1 MQAAAAVME
10 ESNATSIEQQ
20 PIALINGQE
29 QVSNEQQPSSP
40 TSVATPTSTNS
51 GGTGNATP
59 AFSYDDLF
67 PALPAN
73 TSAPALSGPSSSSL
87 ARVTSSQKTQVLHV
101 PCDERKSTESDKFGE
116 GESKR
121 ICQQITKETGA
132 QIEIVSGKNQSLT
145 FLIKGKQSE
154 LLDARRKILMSF
166 STQASRQVTV
176 PREHYRVI
184 LGKGGQ
190 RLRDLE
196 RLTSTRINI
205 PSQGDESEF
214 ITIAGTKEGIEK
226 AEQEIRQLSAEQ
238 YKKSSDRTTI
248 PKIYHPFI
256 VGPYS
261 ENLNKLQE
269 ETGAKINV
277 PPQQV
282 QKDEIIIS
290 GEKDAVAAAKAKV
303 EAIYKEM
310 EKKCSTVSVEVAK
323 PQHRYVIGPKGSTI
337 AEILQLT
344 GVSVEMPPNDSTL
357 ETITLRGPQVA
368 LGNALTVVYQ
378 KANSVKSVEINA
390 PHWIHKY
397 VIGRKGANMKQL
409 EEDCP
414 NVNVNCLEDKI
425 KLEGDPENVDKAI
438 SYLTEIIRNYEE
450 NFTYEVMTVNPS
462 YYKHIIGKAG
472 SNVNRLKDELKVNI
486 NIEERE
492 GQNNIRIEG
501 PKEGVRLAQLE
512 LQEKID
518 KLENEKSKDVII
530 DRRLH
535 RSIIGAKGEK
545 IREVK
550 DRYRQVT
557 ITIPTPQENTDI
569 VKLRGPKEDVDKCHK
584 DLMKLV
590 KEIQESS
597 HIIEVP
603 IFKQFHKF
611 VIGKGGAN
619 IKKIRDETQTKID
632 LPAEGD
638 TNEVIVITGKK
649 ENVLEAKERIQKI
662 QNELSDI
669 VSEEVQI
676 PPKYY
681 NSIIGTGGK
690 LISSIMEECGG
701 VSIKFPNSDSK
712 SDKVTI
718 RGPKD
723 DVEKA
728 KGQLLELANERQL
741 ASFTA
746 EVRAKQQHHKF
757 LIGKNGA
764 SIRKIRDATGA
775 RIIFP
780 SNEDTDK
787 EVITIIGK
795 EDSVKKAKEQLEAII
810 KECDE
815 VTEGE
820 VAVDPKHHKYFVA
833 KRGLILHR
841 IAEENGGVMISFPR
855 AGTNSDKVTLKG
867 AKDCIEAAKQRIEE
881 IVADLEAQTTI
892 EVIIPQRQHRTIMGA
907 RGFKV
912 QQVTSE
918 FDVQIKFP
926 DRDATDPVE
935 GLTNGGLN
943 GEGQEG
949 EAAEQSSGAVDG
961 AEPVRQCDVI
971 RITGRI
977 DKCEAAKQALLDLI
991 PIEEELSV
999 PFDLHRTIIGPR
1011 GANVRQ
1017 FMSKHDVHVEL
1028 PPSELKSD
1036 IIKVSGTPAHVAE
1049 AKEAL
1054 EKMIEDF
1061 EADRADRELRSF
1073 VLQLD
1078 VDQEYHSKLIGRHG
1092 AVINKLRADHDVNI
1106 SLPKRDDP
1114 NQRIISITGY
1124 QAKAEAAR
1132 DAILEIVG
1140 DLQTLHRE
1148 VIEID
1153 TRVHSHI
1160 IGQRGRTI
1168 RKIIEDYKVDIK
1180 FPSSDDAQNNPN
1192 AVTIIGK
1199 EEDVENAKDVLL
1211 SMAEDYE
1218 RDYLENLPPSP
1229 QPQTVG
1235 AFLTGTGG
1243 NASSG
1248 AGGAGGGA
1256 GAGANENG
1264 FIIKDAPWEKQKQQ
1278 AKNLTAPNTQSQED
1292 FPNFAAGGAPVAT
1305 TPITSVWGPKN

>member
-1 MQAAAAVME
+1 MQAAAAAVME
-10 ESNATSIEQQ
+10 ESNNATTIEQQ

-40 TSVATPTSTNS
+40 TSVATPTSTTS

-73 TSAPALSGPSSSSL
+73 TSAPSQSGASSSTL

-101 PCDERKSTESDKFGE
+101 PCEERKSTESEKFGE

-154 LLDARRKILMSF
+154 LLDARRKILMGF

-190 RLRDLE
+190 RLRELE
-196 RLTSTRINI
+196 RTTSTRINI

-214 ITIAGTKEGIEK
+214 ITIAGTKEGIAQ

-238 YKKSSDRTTI
+238 YKKFADRTTV

-323 PQHRYVIGPKGSTI
+323 AQHRYVIGPKGSTI

-409 EEDCP
+409 EENCP

-425 KLEGDPENVDKAI
+425 KLEGDPENVDRAV
-438 SYLTEIIRNYEE
+438 SYLTEIISNYEE
-450 NFTYEVMTVNPS
+450 NFTFEVMTVNPS

-472 SNVNRLKDELKVNI
+472 ANVNRLKDELKVNI

-501 PKEGVRLAQLE
+501 PKEGVRQAQLE

-584 DLMKLV
+584 DLLKLV

-638 TNEVIVITGKK
+638 TNE
-649 ENVLEAKERIQKI
+649 KI

-669 VSEEVQI
+669 VTEEVQI

-795 EDSVKKAKEQLEAII
+795 EDSVKKAREQLEAII

-820 VAVDPKHHKYFVA
+820 VVVDPKHHKHFVA
-833 KRGLILHR
+833 KRGFILHR
-841 IAEENGGVMISFPR
+841 ISEECGGVMISFPR
-855 AGTNSDKVTLKG
+855 AGTNSDKVTIKG
-867 AKDCIEAAKQRIEE
+867 AKDCIEAARQRIEE

-892 EVIIPQRQHRTIMGA
+892 EVVIPQRQHRTIMGA

-926 DRDATDPVE
+926 DRDATEPVE
-935 GLTNGGLN
+935 GLTNGGSGEN
-943 GEGQEG
+943 GGEEGQEG
-949 EAAEQSSGAVDG
+949 EQETEAV
-961 AEPVRQCDVI
+961 EPVRQCDVI

-977 DKCEAAKQALLDLI
+977 EKCEAAKQALLDLI
-991 PIEEELSV
+991 PIEEELTV

-1036 IIKVSGTPAHVAE
+1036 VIKVSGTPAHVAE
-1049 AKEAL
+1049 AREAL
-1054 EKMIEDF
+1054 EKMIEDY
-1061 EADRADRELRSF
+1061 EADRADRELRSY
-1073 VLQLD
+1073 VLQVD
-1078 VDQEYHSKLIGRHG
+1078 VDTEYHSKLIGRHG

-1124 QAKAEAAR
+1124 QANAEAAR

-1140 DLQTLHRE
+1140 DLQTLYRE

-1153 TRVHSHI
+1153 TRIHSHI
-1160 IGQRGRTI
+1160 IGHRGRTI
-1168 RKIIEDYKVDIK
+1168 RKVIEDYKVDIK
-1180 FPSSDDAQNNPN
+1180 FPSSDEAQSNPN

-1199 EEDVENAKDVLL
+1199 EEDVENAKEVLL
-1211 SMAEDYE
+1211 GMAEDYE

-1229 QPQTVG
+1229 PQPQTVG
-1235 AFLTGTGG
+1235 AFLSGSGSG
-1243 NASSG
+1243 SG
-1248 AGGAGGGA
+1248 AGGAS
-1256 GAGANENG
+1256 ENG
-1264 FIIKDAPWEKQKQQ
+1264 FVMKDAPWEKQKQ

-1292 FPNFAAGGAPVAT
+1292 FPHFAAGGAPVAT

>member
-1 MQAAAAVME
+1 MQAAAVME
-10 ESNATSIEQQ
+10 ETNNATTIEQQ

-29 QVSNEQQPSSP
+29 QVANEQQPSSP
-40 TSVATPTSTNS
+40 TSVATPTSTTS

-73 TSAPALSGPSSSSL
+73 TSAQSQSGASGSTL
-87 ARVTSSQKTQVLHV
+87 ARVTSSQKTHIVHV
-101 PCDERKSTESDKFGE
+101 PCKERKSTESEKFGE

-132 QIEIVSGKNQSLT
+132 QIEIVSSKNQSLT

-154 LLDARRKILMSF
+154 LLDARRKILMGF

-176 PREHYRVI
+176 PREHFRVI

-190 RLRDLE
+190 RLRELE
-196 RLTSTRINI
+196 RVTATRINI

-214 ITIAGTKEGIEK
+214 ITIAGTKEGIAQ

-238 YKKSSDRTTI
+238 YKKSSDRITV
-248 PKIYHPFI
+248 PKVYHPFI

-269 ETGAKINV
+269 ETGARINV

-303 EAIYKEM
+303 EAIFKDM

-323 PQHRYVIGPKGSTI
+323 PKHRYVIGPKGSTI

-344 GVSVEMPPNDSTL
+344 GVSVEMPPNDSPS

-378 KANSVKSVEINA
+378 KSNSVKSVEINA

-425 KLEGDPENVDKAI
+425 KLEGDPENVDRAVA
-438 SYLTEIIRNYEE
+438 YLSEIINNYEE
-450 NFTYEVMTVNPS
+450 NFTFEVMTVNPS

-472 SNVNRLKDELKVNI
+472 ANVNRLKDELKVNI

-501 PKEGVRLAQLE
+501 PKEGVRQAQLE

-584 DLMKLV
+584 DLLKLV

-669 VSEEVQI
+669 VTEEVQI

-795 EDSVKKAKEQLEAII
+795 EDSVNKAREQLEAII

-820 VAVDPKHHKYFVA
+820 VSVDPKHHKHFVA
-833 KRGLILHR
+833 KRGFILHR
-841 IAEENGGVMISFPR
+841 ISEECGGVMISFPR
-855 AGTNSDKVTLKG
+855 VGTNSDKVTIKG
-867 AKDCIEAAKQRIEE
+867 AKDCIEAARQRIEE

-892 EVIIPQRQHRTIMGA
+892 EVVIPQRHHRTIMGA

-912 QQVTSE
+912 QQVTFE

-926 DRDATDPVE
+926 DRDATEPVE
-935 GLTNGGLN
+935 VLTNGGSGEN
-943 GEGQEG
+943 GGEEGQEG
-949 EAAEQSSGAVDG
+949 EQQAEKEPEQ
-961 AEPVRQCDVI
+961 EPVRQCDVI

-977 DKCEAAKQALLDLI
+977 EKCEAAKQALLDLI
-991 PIEEELSV
+991 PIEEELTV

-1036 IIKVSGTPAHVAE
+1036 VIKVCGTPARVAE
-1049 AKEAL
+1049 AREAL
-1054 EKMIEDF
+1054 EKMIVDY
-1061 EADRADRELRSF
+1061 EADRADRELRSY
-1073 VLQLD
+1073 VLQVD
-1078 VDQEYHSKLIGRHG
+1078 VDTEFHSKLIGRHG

-1106 SLPKRDDP
+1106 SLPKRDEP
-1114 NQRIISITGY
+1114 NDRIISITGY
-1124 QAKAEAAR
+1124 QANCEAAR
-1132 DAILEIVG
+1132 EAILEIVG
-1140 DLQTLHRE
+1140 DPDSLHRE
-1148 VIEID
+1148 VVEID
-1153 TRVHSHI
+1153 KRIHPHI
-1160 IGQRGRTI
+1160 IGHRRRTV
-1168 RKIIEDYKVDIK
+1168 RKIIEDYQVNIK
-1180 FPSSDDAQNNPN
+1180 FPSAEEQTNS
-1192 AVTIIGK
+1192 VTIIGK
-1199 EEDVENAKDVLL
+1199 PEDVENVKELL
-1211 SMAEDYE
+1211 LGMAEDYE
-1218 RDYLENLPPSP
+1218 RDFLENVPLT
-1229 QPQTVG
+1229 PQTIG
-1235 AFLTGTGG
+1235 AFLT
-1243 NASSG
+1243 SSG
-1248 AGGAGGGA
+1248 SGSGEGAS
-1256 GAGANENG
+1256 ENG
-1264 FIIKDAPWEKQKQQ
+1264 FVIKDAPWEKQ
-1278 AKNLTAPNTQSQED
+1278 KNLTAPNTQSQED
-1292 FPNFAAGGAPVAT
+1292 FPHFAAGGAPVAAA
-1305 TPITSVWGPKN
+1305 PITSVWGPKN

>member
-1 MQAAAAVME
+1 ME

-1132 DAILEIVG
+1132 DAILEIV
-1140 DLQTLHRE
+1140 
-1148 VIEID
+1148 
-1153 TRVHSHI
+1153 
-1160 IGQRGRTI
+1160 
-1168 RKIIEDYKVDIK
+1168 DIK

>member
-1 MQAAAAVME
+1 MQAAAVME
-10 ESNATSIEQQ
+10 ETNNATTIEQQ

-29 QVSNEQQPSSP
+29 QVANEQQPSSP
-40 TSVATPTSTNS
+40 TSVATPTSTTS

-73 TSAPALSGPSSSSL
+73 TSAQSQSGASGSTL
-87 ARVTSSQKTQVLHV
+87 ARVTSSQKTHIVHV
-101 PCDERKSTESDKFGE
+101 PCKERKSTESEKFGE

-154 LLDARRKILMSF
+154 LLDARRKILMGF

-176 PREHYRVI
+176 PREHFRVI

-190 RLRDLE
+190 RLRELE
-196 RLTSTRINI
+196 RVTATRINI

-214 ITIAGTKEGIEK
+214 ITIAGTKEGIAQ

-238 YKKSSDRTTI
+238 YKKSSDRITV
-248 PKIYHPFI
+248 PKVYHPFI

-269 ETGAKINV
+269 ETGARINV

-303 EAIYKEM
+303 EAIFKDM

-323 PQHRYVIGPKGSTI
+323 PKHRYVIGPKGSTI

-344 GVSVEMPPNDSTL
+344 GVSVEMPPNDSPS

-378 KANSVKSVEINA
+378 KSNSVKSVEINA

-425 KLEGDPENVDKAI
+425 KLEGDPENVDRAVA
-438 SYLTEIIRNYEE
+438 YLSEIINNYEE
-450 NFTYEVMTVNPS
+450 NFTFEVMTVNPS
-462 YYKHIIGKAG
+462 FYKHIIGKAG
-472 SNVNRLKDELKVNI
+472 ANVNRLKDELKVNI

-501 PKEGVRLAQLE
+501 PKEGVRQAQLE

-584 DLMKLV
+584 DLLKLV

-669 VSEEVQI
+669 VTEEVQI

-795 EDSVKKAKEQLEAII
+795 EDSVNKAREQLEAII

-820 VAVDPKHHKYFVA
+820 VSVDPKHHKHFVA
-833 KRGLILHR
+833 KRGFILHR
-841 IAEENGGVMISFPR
+841 ISEECGGVMISFPR
-855 AGTNSDKVTLKG
+855 VGTNSDIVTIKG
-867 AKDCIEAAKQRIEE
+867 AKDCIEAARQRIEE

-892 EVIIPQRQHRTIMGA
+892 EVVIPQRLHRTIMGA

-912 QQVTSE
+912 QQVTFE

-926 DRDATDPVE
+926 DRGATEPVE
-935 GLTNGGLN
+935 VLTNGGSGEN
-943 GEGQEG
+943 GGEEGQEG
-949 EAAEQSSGAVDG
+949 EQQAEK
-961 AEPVRQCDVI
+961 EPEQEPIRQCDVI

-977 DKCEAAKQALLDLI
+977 EKCEAAKQALLDLI
-991 PIEEELSV
+991 PIEEELTV

-1036 IIKVSGTPAHVAE
+1036 VIKVCGTPARVAE
-1049 AKEAL
+1049 AREAL
-1054 EKMIEDF
+1054 EKMIVDY
-1061 EADRADRELRSF
+1061 EADKADRELRSY
-1073 VLQLD
+1073 VLQVD
-1078 VDQEYHSKLIGRHG
+1078 VDTEFHSKLIGRHG

-1106 SLPKRDDP
+1106 SLPKRDEP
-1114 NQRIISITGY
+1114 NDCIISITGY
-1124 QAKAEAAR
+1124 QANCEAAR

-1140 DLQTLHRE
+1140 DPDSLHRE

-1153 TRVHSHI
+1153 KRIHPHI
-1160 IGQRGRTI
+1160 IGQRRRNI
-1168 RKIIEDYKVDIK
+1168 RKIMEDYEVNIK
-1180 FPSSDDAQNNPN
+1180 FPSADQQINS
-1192 AVTIIGK
+1192 VTIIGHP
-1199 EEDVENAKDVLL
+1199 EDVENVSELL
-1211 SMAEDYE
+1211 LGMAEDFE
-1218 RDYLENLPPSP
+1218 RDFLESVPLTPP
-1229 QPQTVG
+1229 TIG
-1235 AFLTGTGG
+1235 AFLTGSG
-1243 NASSG
+1243 SG
-1248 AGGAGGGA
+1248 AGEGGA
-1256 GAGANENG
+1256 SENV
-1264 FIIKDAPWEKQKQQ
+1264 FVIKDAPWEKQKQG
-1278 AKNLTAPNTQSQED
+1278 KNLTAPNTQSQED
-1292 FPNFAAGGAPVAT
+1292 FPHFAAGGAPVAAAA
-1305 TPITSVWGPKN
+1305 ITSVWGPKN